1 MLVLRRLRSVPWS
14 HLIVLQVPDDAGHHS
29 VPPDGH
35 RDVGDGGQ
43 KLRPVSPTLR
53 EERRR
58 RMDSK
63 LSDED
68 FKIFSTPPA
77 TLVLYQ
83 SRSRSRSCST
93 VSKFRWQCESNELIP
108 APKPDSEVAAA
119 ARVSCSS
126 RPPSTMSRFLSPPP

>member
-68 FKIFSTPPA
+68 FKIFSTTPHS
-77 TLVLYQ
+77 Y
-83 SRSRSRSCST
+83 SI
-93 VSKFRWQCESNELIP
+93 N
-108 APKPDSEVAAA
+108 PDPDHAQ
-119 ARVSCSS
+119 RF
-126 RPPSTMSRFLSPPP
+126 PSFDGNVKAMN

>member
-58 RMDSK
+58 WMDSK

-68 FKIFSTPPA
+68 FKIFFTTPHS
-77 TLVLYQ
+77 Y
-83 SRSRSRSCST
+83 SI
-93 VSKFRWQCESNELIP
+93 N
-108 APKPDSEVAAA
+108 PDPDPDPDHAQ
-119 ARVSCSS
+119 RF
-126 RPPSTMSRFLSPPP
+126 PSFDGNVKAMN